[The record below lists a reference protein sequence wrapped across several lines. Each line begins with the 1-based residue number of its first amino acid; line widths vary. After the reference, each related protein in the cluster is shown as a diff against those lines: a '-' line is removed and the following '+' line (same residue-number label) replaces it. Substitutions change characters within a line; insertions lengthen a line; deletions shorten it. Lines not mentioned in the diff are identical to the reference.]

1 MSMDISDFYQTFFD
15 EADELLA
22 DMEQHLLVL
31 QPEAP
36 DAEQLNAIFRAAHS
50 IKGGAGTFGFSVLQE
65 TTHLMENLLDE
76 ARRGEMQLN
85 TDIINLFLETK
96 DIMQEQL
103 DAYKQSQEPD
113 AASFDYICQ
122 ALRQLAL
129 EAKGETPS
137 AVTRLSVVAK
147 SEPQDEQSRNQLPR
161 RIILSRLKAGEVDL
175 LEEELGHLTT
185 LTDVVKGVDSLS
197 AILPGDIAEDDITAV
212 LCFVI
217 EADQITFETV
227 EVSPKISTPP
237 VLKLAAEQAPTGR
250 VEREKTTRSSES
262 TSIRVAVEKVD
273 QLINLVGEL
282 VITQSMLAQ
291 RSSELDP
298 VNHGDLITSMGQL
311 QRNARDLQESVMSIR
326 MMPMEYVFSR
336 YPRLVR
342 DLAGKLGKQVEL
354 TLVGSSTE
362 LDKSLIERIIDPLTH
377 LVRNSLDHGIE
388 LPEKRLAAGK
398 NSVGNLIL
406 SAEHQGGNICIEVTD
421 DGAGLNRERIL
432 AKAASQGLTVSE
444 NMSDDEVAMLIFAP
458 GFSTAEQVT
467 DVSGRGVGMDVV
479 KRNIQEMGGHVEIQS
494 KQGTG
499 TTIRILLPLTLA
511 ILDGMSVRVA
521 DEVFILP
528 LNAVM
533 ESLQPREAINF
544 MVITKGAG
552 RIAEVGARFV
562 LDGMPGKQM
571 AIDADLNAG
580 LIGEDEAKKRRSEV
594 TQEAD
599 FYGSMDGAS
608 KFVRGDAI
616 AGILIMV
623 INVVGGLLVG
633 VLQHGMSMGH
643 AAESY
648 TLLTIGDGLVAQIP
662 ALVISTAAGVIVTRV
677 STDQDVGEQMVNQL
691 FSNPSVM
698 LLSAAVLGLLGL
710 VPGMP
715 NLVFLLFT
723 AGLLGL
729 AWWIRGREQKAPAEP
744 KPVKM
749 AENNAVVEAT
759 WNDVQLEDSLGMEV
773 GYRLSPM
780 VDFQQDGEL
789 LGRIRSIRKKFAQE
803 MGFLP
808 PVVHIR
814 DNMDLQPAR
823 YRILMKGV
831 EIGSGDA
838 YPGRWLAIN
847 PGTAAGT
854 LPGEATVDPAFGL
867 NAIWIESALKEQAQI
882 QGYTV
887 VEASTVVA
895 THLNHLISQHA
906 AELFGRQEAQ
916 QLLDRVAQEM
926 PKLTEDLVPGVVT
939 LTTLHKVLQNLLD
952 EKVPIRDMRTIL
964 ETLAEHAPIQ
974 SDPHELTA
982 VVRVALGRA
991 ITQQWFP
998 GKDEVHVIGLD
1009 TPLERLLLQALQ
1021 GGGGLE
1027 PGLADRLLAQTQ
1039 EALSRQEMVGAPP
1052 VLLVNHALR
1061 PLLSRFLRRSLPQL
1075 VVLSNLEL
1083 SDNRH
1088 IRMTA
1093 TIGGK

>member
-129 EAKGETPS
+129 EAKGEMPS

-147 SEPQDEQSRNQLPR
+147 SEPQDEQSRCQSPR

-185 LTDVVKGVDSLS
+185 LTDVVKGADSLS

-227 EVSPKISTPP
+227 EVSPKTSPPP
-237 VLKLAAEQAPTGR
+237 VLKLATEQAPTGR

-479 KRNIQEMGGHVEIQS
+479 KRNIQEMSGHVEIQS

-533 ESLQPREAINF
+533 ESLQPREADLHPLAGGERVLEVRGEYLPIVELWKVFNVAGAKTEATQGIV
-544 MVITKGAG
+544 VILQSGG
-552 RIAEVGARFV
+552 RRYALLV
-562 LDGMPGKQM
+562 DQ
-571 AIDADLNAG
+571 
-580 LIGEDEAKKRRSEV
+580 LIGQHQVVVKNLESNYRKV
-594 TQEAD
+594 P
-599 FYGSMDGAS
+599 
-608 KFVRGDAI
+608 
-616 AGILIMV
+616 GI
-623 INVVGGLLVG
+623 
-633 VLQHGMSMGH
+633 S
-643 AAESY
+643 AA
-648 TLLTIGDGLVAQIP
+648 TILGDGSVALIVDVS
-662 ALVISTAAGVIVTRV
+662 ALQAINREQRMANTAA
-677 STDQDVGEQMVNQL
+677 
-691 FSNPSVM
+691 
-698 LLSAAVLGLLGL
+698 
-710 VPGMP
+710 
-715 NLVFLLFT
+715 
-723 AGLLGL
+723 
-729 AWWIRGREQKAPAEP
+729 
-744 KPVKM
+744 
-749 AENNAVVEAT
+749 
-759 WNDVQLEDSLGMEV
+759 
-773 GYRLSPM
+773 
-780 VDFQQDGEL
+780 
-789 LGRIRSIRKKFAQE
+789 
-803 MGFLP
+803 
-808 PVVHIR
+808 
-814 DNMDLQPAR
+814 
-823 YRILMKGV
+823 
-831 EIGSGDA
+831 
-838 YPGRWLAIN
+838 
-847 PGTAAGT
+847 
-854 LPGEATVDPAFGL
+854 
-867 NAIWIESALKEQAQI
+867 
-882 QGYTV
+882 
-887 VEASTVVA
+887 
-895 THLNHLISQHA
+895 
-906 AELFGRQEAQ
+906 
-916 QLLDRVAQEM
+916 
-926 PKLTEDLVPGVVT
+926 
-939 LTTLHKVLQNLLD
+939 
-952 EKVPIRDMRTIL
+952 
-964 ETLAEHAPIQ
+964 
-974 SDPHELTA
+974 
-982 VVRVALGRA
+982 
-991 ITQQWFP
+991 
-998 GKDEVHVIGLD
+998 
-1009 TPLERLLLQALQ
+1009 
-1021 GGGGLE
+1021 
-1027 PGLADRLLAQTQ
+1027 
-1039 EALSRQEMVGAPP
+1039 
-1052 VLLVNHALR
+1052 
-1061 PLLSRFLRRSLPQL
+1061 
-1075 VVLSNLEL
+1075 
-1083 SDNRH
+1083 
-1088 IRMTA
+1088 
-1093 TIGGK
+1093 

>member
-15 EADELLA
+15 DADELLA

-129 EAKGETPS
+129 EAKDETPS

-147 SEPQDEQSRNQLPR
+147 SEPQDEQSRSQSPR

-185 LTDVVKGVDSLS
+185 LTDVVKGADSLS

-227 EVSPKISTPP
+227 DVSPKISTPP

-533 ESLQPREAINF
+533 ESLQPREADLHPLAGGERVLEVRGEYLPIVELWKVFNVAGAKTEATQGIV
-544 MVITKGAG
+544 VILQSGG
-552 RIAEVGARFV
+552 RRYALLV
-562 LDGMPGKQM
+562 DQ
-571 AIDADLNAG
+571 
-580 LIGEDEAKKRRSEV
+580 LIGQHQVVVKNLESNYRKV
-594 TQEAD
+594 P
-599 FYGSMDGAS
+599 
-608 KFVRGDAI
+608 
-616 AGILIMV
+616 GI
-623 INVVGGLLVG
+623 
-633 VLQHGMSMGH
+633 S
-643 AAESY
+643 AA
-648 TLLTIGDGLVAQIP
+648 TILGDGSVALIVDVS
-662 ALVISTAAGVIVTRV
+662 ALQAINREQRMANTAA
-677 STDQDVGEQMVNQL
+677 
-691 FSNPSVM
+691 
-698 LLSAAVLGLLGL
+698 
-710 VPGMP
+710 
-715 NLVFLLFT
+715 
-723 AGLLGL
+723 
-729 AWWIRGREQKAPAEP
+729 
-744 KPVKM
+744 
-749 AENNAVVEAT
+749 
-759 WNDVQLEDSLGMEV
+759 
-773 GYRLSPM
+773 
-780 VDFQQDGEL
+780 
-789 LGRIRSIRKKFAQE
+789 
-803 MGFLP
+803 
-808 PVVHIR
+808 
-814 DNMDLQPAR
+814 
-823 YRILMKGV
+823 
-831 EIGSGDA
+831 
-838 YPGRWLAIN
+838 
-847 PGTAAGT
+847 
-854 LPGEATVDPAFGL
+854 
-867 NAIWIESALKEQAQI
+867 
-882 QGYTV
+882 
-887 VEASTVVA
+887 
-895 THLNHLISQHA
+895 
-906 AELFGRQEAQ
+906 
-916 QLLDRVAQEM
+916 
-926 PKLTEDLVPGVVT
+926 
-939 LTTLHKVLQNLLD
+939 
-952 EKVPIRDMRTIL
+952 
-964 ETLAEHAPIQ
+964 
-974 SDPHELTA
+974 
-982 VVRVALGRA
+982 
-991 ITQQWFP
+991 
-998 GKDEVHVIGLD
+998 
-1009 TPLERLLLQALQ
+1009 
-1021 GGGGLE
+1021 
-1027 PGLADRLLAQTQ
+1027 
-1039 EALSRQEMVGAPP
+1039 
-1052 VLLVNHALR
+1052 
-1061 PLLSRFLRRSLPQL
+1061 
-1075 VVLSNLEL
+1075 
-1083 SDNRH
+1083 
-1088 IRMTA
+1088 
-1093 TIGGK
+1093 

>member
-129 EAKGETPS
+129 EAKDETPS

-147 SEPQDEQSRNQLPR
+147 SEPQDEQSRSQSPR

-185 LTDVVKGVDSLS
+185 LTDVVKGADSLS

-227 EVSPKISTPP
+227 DVSPKISTPP

-479 KRNIQEMGGHVEIQS
+479 KRNIQEMDGHVEIQS

-533 ESLQPREAINF
+533 ESLQPREADLHPLAGGERVLEVRGEYLPIVELWKVFNVAGAKTEATQGIV
-544 MVITKGAG
+544 VILQSGG
-552 RIAEVGARFV
+552 RRYALLV
-562 LDGMPGKQM
+562 DQ
-571 AIDADLNAG
+571 
-580 LIGEDEAKKRRSEV
+580 LIGQHQVVVKNLESNYRKV
-594 TQEAD
+594 P
-599 FYGSMDGAS
+599 
-608 KFVRGDAI
+608 
-616 AGILIMV
+616 GI
-623 INVVGGLLVG
+623 
-633 VLQHGMSMGH
+633 S
-643 AAESY
+643 AA
-648 TLLTIGDGLVAQIP
+648 TILGDGSVALIVDVS
-662 ALVISTAAGVIVTRV
+662 ALQAINREQRMANTAA
-677 STDQDVGEQMVNQL
+677 
-691 FSNPSVM
+691 
-698 LLSAAVLGLLGL
+698 
-710 VPGMP
+710 
-715 NLVFLLFT
+715 
-723 AGLLGL
+723 
-729 AWWIRGREQKAPAEP
+729 
-744 KPVKM
+744 
-749 AENNAVVEAT
+749 
-759 WNDVQLEDSLGMEV
+759 
-773 GYRLSPM
+773 
-780 VDFQQDGEL
+780 
-789 LGRIRSIRKKFAQE
+789 
-803 MGFLP
+803 
-808 PVVHIR
+808 
-814 DNMDLQPAR
+814 
-823 YRILMKGV
+823 
-831 EIGSGDA
+831 
-838 YPGRWLAIN
+838 
-847 PGTAAGT
+847 
-854 LPGEATVDPAFGL
+854 
-867 NAIWIESALKEQAQI
+867 
-882 QGYTV
+882 
-887 VEASTVVA
+887 
-895 THLNHLISQHA
+895 
-906 AELFGRQEAQ
+906 
-916 QLLDRVAQEM
+916 
-926 PKLTEDLVPGVVT
+926 
-939 LTTLHKVLQNLLD
+939 
-952 EKVPIRDMRTIL
+952 
-964 ETLAEHAPIQ
+964 
-974 SDPHELTA
+974 
-982 VVRVALGRA
+982 
-991 ITQQWFP
+991 
-998 GKDEVHVIGLD
+998 
-1009 TPLERLLLQALQ
+1009 
-1021 GGGGLE
+1021 
-1027 PGLADRLLAQTQ
+1027 
-1039 EALSRQEMVGAPP
+1039 
-1052 VLLVNHALR
+1052 
-1061 PLLSRFLRRSLPQL
+1061 
-1075 VVLSNLEL
+1075 
-1083 SDNRH
+1083 
-1088 IRMTA
+1088 
-1093 TIGGK
+1093 

>member
-1 MSMDISDFYQTFFD
+1 MDISDFYQTFFD

-129 EAKGETPS
+129 EANGETPS

-147 SEPQDEQSRNQLPR
+147 SEPQDEQSRSQSPR

-185 LTDVVKGVDSLS
+185 LTDVVKGADSLS

-250 VEREKTTRSSES
+250 VEREKTTRSNES

-533 ESLQPREAINF
+533 ESLQPREADLHPLAGGERVLEVRGEYLPIVELWKVFNVAGAKTEATQGIV
-544 MVITKGAG
+544 VILQSGG
-552 RIAEVGARFV
+552 RRYALLV
-562 LDGMPGKQM
+562 DQ
-571 AIDADLNAG
+571 
-580 LIGEDEAKKRRSEV
+580 LIGQHQVVVKNLESNYRKV
-594 TQEAD
+594 P
-599 FYGSMDGAS
+599 
-608 KFVRGDAI
+608 
-616 AGILIMV
+616 GI
-623 INVVGGLLVG
+623 
-633 VLQHGMSMGH
+633 S
-643 AAESY
+643 AA
-648 TLLTIGDGLVAQIP
+648 TILGDGSVALIVDVS
-662 ALVISTAAGVIVTRV
+662 ALQAINREQRMANTAA
-677 STDQDVGEQMVNQL
+677 
-691 FSNPSVM
+691 
-698 LLSAAVLGLLGL
+698 
-710 VPGMP
+710 
-715 NLVFLLFT
+715 
-723 AGLLGL
+723 
-729 AWWIRGREQKAPAEP
+729 
-744 KPVKM
+744 
-749 AENNAVVEAT
+749 
-759 WNDVQLEDSLGMEV
+759 
-773 GYRLSPM
+773 
-780 VDFQQDGEL
+780 
-789 LGRIRSIRKKFAQE
+789 
-803 MGFLP
+803 
-808 PVVHIR
+808 
-814 DNMDLQPAR
+814 
-823 YRILMKGV
+823 
-831 EIGSGDA
+831 
-838 YPGRWLAIN
+838 
-847 PGTAAGT
+847 
-854 LPGEATVDPAFGL
+854 
-867 NAIWIESALKEQAQI
+867 
-882 QGYTV
+882 
-887 VEASTVVA
+887 
-895 THLNHLISQHA
+895 
-906 AELFGRQEAQ
+906 
-916 QLLDRVAQEM
+916 
-926 PKLTEDLVPGVVT
+926 
-939 LTTLHKVLQNLLD
+939 
-952 EKVPIRDMRTIL
+952 
-964 ETLAEHAPIQ
+964 
-974 SDPHELTA
+974 
-982 VVRVALGRA
+982 
-991 ITQQWFP
+991 
-998 GKDEVHVIGLD
+998 
-1009 TPLERLLLQALQ
+1009 
-1021 GGGGLE
+1021 
-1027 PGLADRLLAQTQ
+1027 
-1039 EALSRQEMVGAPP
+1039 
-1052 VLLVNHALR
+1052 
-1061 PLLSRFLRRSLPQL
+1061 
-1075 VVLSNLEL
+1075 
-1083 SDNRH
+1083 
-1088 IRMTA
+1088 
-1093 TIGGK
+1093 

>member
-147 SEPQDEQSRNQLPR
+147 SEPQDEQSRSQSPR

-185 LTDVVKGVDSLS
+185 LTDVVKGADSLS

-217 EADQITFETV
+217 EADQITFE
-227 EVSPKISTPP
+227 SSRRLRQKYPP
-237 VLKLAAEQAPTGR
+237 HRCLNWQPNKRQPVR

-533 ESLQPREAINF
+533 ESLQPREADLHPLAGGERVLEVRGEYLPIVELWKVFNVAGAKTEATQGIV
-544 MVITKGAG
+544 VILQSGG
-552 RIAEVGARFV
+552 RRYALLV
-562 LDGMPGKQM
+562 DQ
-571 AIDADLNAG
+571 
-580 LIGEDEAKKRRSEV
+580 LIGQHQVVVKNLESNYRKV
-594 TQEAD
+594 P
-599 FYGSMDGAS
+599 
-608 KFVRGDAI
+608 
-616 AGILIMV
+616 GI
-623 INVVGGLLVG
+623 
-633 VLQHGMSMGH
+633 S
-643 AAESY
+643 AA
-648 TLLTIGDGLVAQIP
+648 TILGDGSVALIVDVS
-662 ALVISTAAGVIVTRV
+662 ALQAINREQRMANTAA
-677 STDQDVGEQMVNQL
+677 
-691 FSNPSVM
+691 
-698 LLSAAVLGLLGL
+698 
-710 VPGMP
+710 
-715 NLVFLLFT
+715 
-723 AGLLGL
+723 
-729 AWWIRGREQKAPAEP
+729 
-744 KPVKM
+744 
-749 AENNAVVEAT
+749 
-759 WNDVQLEDSLGMEV
+759 
-773 GYRLSPM
+773 
-780 VDFQQDGEL
+780 
-789 LGRIRSIRKKFAQE
+789 
-803 MGFLP
+803 
-808 PVVHIR
+808 
-814 DNMDLQPAR
+814 
-823 YRILMKGV
+823 
-831 EIGSGDA
+831 
-838 YPGRWLAIN
+838 
-847 PGTAAGT
+847 
-854 LPGEATVDPAFGL
+854 
-867 NAIWIESALKEQAQI
+867 
-882 QGYTV
+882 
-887 VEASTVVA
+887 
-895 THLNHLISQHA
+895 
-906 AELFGRQEAQ
+906 
-916 QLLDRVAQEM
+916 
-926 PKLTEDLVPGVVT
+926 
-939 LTTLHKVLQNLLD
+939 
-952 EKVPIRDMRTIL
+952 
-964 ETLAEHAPIQ
+964 
-974 SDPHELTA
+974 
-982 VVRVALGRA
+982 
-991 ITQQWFP
+991 
-998 GKDEVHVIGLD
+998 
-1009 TPLERLLLQALQ
+1009 
-1021 GGGGLE
+1021 
-1027 PGLADRLLAQTQ
+1027 
-1039 EALSRQEMVGAPP
+1039 
-1052 VLLVNHALR
+1052 
-1061 PLLSRFLRRSLPQL
+1061 
-1075 VVLSNLEL
+1075 
-1083 SDNRH
+1083 
-1088 IRMTA
+1088 
-1093 TIGGK
+1093 